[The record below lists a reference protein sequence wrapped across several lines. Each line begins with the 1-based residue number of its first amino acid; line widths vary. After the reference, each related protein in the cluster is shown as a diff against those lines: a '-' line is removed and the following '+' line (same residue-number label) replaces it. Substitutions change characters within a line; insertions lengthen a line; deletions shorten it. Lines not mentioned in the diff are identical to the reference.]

1 MRLLQEM
8 ANNGVQTLPGDLK
21 TTLRSQVTEKPG
33 TEPEHFEEDLAE
45 GAQDVVAV
53 E

>member
-1 MRLLQEM
+1 M
-8 ANNGVQTLPGDLK
+8 ANNGLQTLPGNLK
-21 TTLRSQVTEKPG
+21 TTLRSQVTEKLG
-33 TEPEHFEEDLAE
+33 MEPERFEEDLAE

>member
-1 MRLLQEM
+1 M

-21 TTLRSQVTEKPG
+21 TTLRSQVTEKLG
-33 TEPEHFEEDLAE
+33 TEPEHSEEDLAE